1 MSVSNSILKV
11 RDAILNPAW
20 RFELD
25 MRPLHNKMADAAKRL
40 AASIHL
46 SGPGALLALS
56 SLLLCGMHVVVSC
69 RSWYLLRR
77 RLSSLGI
84 INALDQPSAHADA
97 CRGVDAQQPSSEH
110 GISPE
115 SHAASTADEC
125 ACELYAV
132 ADVVEQHPSPAYGIP
147 RDVHAGS
154 TEDEFDCELQ
164 IERDEVAS
172 PPRYE
177 PFMVA
182 PAPIKIPEG
191 RVSPNS
197 PHALLPEAS
206 CWSRP
211 LQRTSSQDPLS
222 NSSASAA
229 ASRGSQPAQQ
239 WMQYARSPGG
249 YVPFGSVP
257 PPAAAISHDDL
268 CAALVDAVSAVREET
283 NAEKE
288 VAIAAVR
295 RQAELELREVIAY
308 ASAETE
314 ASVEAAVAAARAE
327 WECERSAA
335 VEEARAAATTEAE
348 ARMEAAMVRV
358 HMLMLGSVI
367 VGAAVNGAVEL
378 FGMVTKGT
386 TTASATGVGLVKG
399 TFKRR

>member
-1 MSVSNSILKV
+1 
-11 RDAILNPAW
+11 
-20 RFELD
+20 
-25 MRPLHNKMADAAKRL
+25 
-40 AASIHL
+40 
-46 SGPGALLALS
+46 
-56 SLLLCGMHVVVSC
+56 
-69 RSWYLLRR
+69 
-77 RLSSLGI
+77 
-84 INALDQPSAHADA
+84 
-97 CRGVDAQQPSSEH
+97 
-110 GISPE
+110 
-115 SHAASTADEC
+115 
-125 ACELYAV
+125 
-132 ADVVEQHPSPAYGIP
+132 
-147 RDVHAGS
+147 
-154 TEDEFDCELQ
+154 
-164 IERDEVAS
+164 
-172 PPRYE
+172 
-177 PFMVA
+177 
-182 PAPIKIPEG
+182 
-191 RVSPNS
+191 
-197 PHALLPEAS
+197 
-206 CWSRP
+206 
-211 LQRTSSQDPLS
+211 
-222 NSSASAA
+222 
-229 ASRGSQPAQQ
+229 
-239 WMQYARSPGG
+239 
-249 YVPFGSVP
+249 VP

-348 ARMEAAMVRV
+348 ARMEAVMVRV